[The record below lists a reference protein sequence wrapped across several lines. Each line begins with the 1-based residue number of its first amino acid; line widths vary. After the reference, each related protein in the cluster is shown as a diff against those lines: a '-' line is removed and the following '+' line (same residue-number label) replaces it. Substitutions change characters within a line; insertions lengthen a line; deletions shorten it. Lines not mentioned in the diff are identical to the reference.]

1 MKRRKFI
8 GVSGISLLGLNGI
21 VSASSVF
28 FQKAKSNHVLEFAEL
43 IGAQKLNN
51 KLSDKQIVYIS
62 KFCASWMKLGY
73 VHKDFDIIW
82 KAGNNH
88 IIYPMQLSKDHSDHI
103 DQVVLIFN
111 ISQNGDLKYT
121 GSLSGFHLEI
131 IEIHK
136 NLILQLG
143 DPDMIQSCILPA
155 NGRGKPIEGGW
166 AYYTKK
172 GHFELGVKIE
182 TDKSYVSSAL
192 MVDEKFIWQN
202 SIFSNHSLLRQ
213 SPSLA

>member
-8 GVSGISLLGLNGI
+8 GVSGISLLGMNGI
-21 VSASSVF
+21 VNISSLL
-28 FQKAKSNHVLEFAEL
+28 FQKENTNNLSCFIEL

-51 KLSDKQIVYIS
+51 KLSDKQIEYIS
-62 KFCASWMKLGY
+62 KISNSWTNLGY
-73 VHKDFDIIW
+73 KNNESGQIH
-82 KAGNNH
+82 KAGN
-88 IIYPMQLSKDHSDHI
+88 ILIYPMKLFKVHSDHI
-103 DQVVLIFN
+103 DEVVLIFTMLK
-111 ISQNGDLKYT
+111 NGDLKYT

-143 DPDMIQSCILPA
+143 DPDMIQSCILP
-155 NGRGKPIEGGW
+155 GDGKGKPIEGGW

-202 SIFSNHSLLRQ
+202 SILSNHTLHRQ